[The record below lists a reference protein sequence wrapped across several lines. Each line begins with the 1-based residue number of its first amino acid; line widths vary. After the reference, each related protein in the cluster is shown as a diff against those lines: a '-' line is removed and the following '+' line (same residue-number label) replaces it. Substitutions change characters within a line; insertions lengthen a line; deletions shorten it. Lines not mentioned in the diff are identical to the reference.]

1 MYVCFL
7 QVQQLNSSKCNW
19 HACILFLFS
28 VWSSVWCHCAA
39 QYVINIFVG
48 VLRPC
53 SMWVMIGDKVKRF
66 KSQYRGKAFSVH
78 TIWSSFRSSQ
88 PPIQGIPVVLS
99 LVGCISHG
107 MQLTSHFHLPL
118 KLRMG
123 ISNHP
128 CKFFWICSIHVP
140 ICIVSNSGKIKGKV
154 YPRTGHAGQ
163 TGEQRCSSNVS
174 FTSVVDGD
182 GWWTPHPCHLMHR
195 ERDPQSIAQQ
205 AGWALRPIW
214 KGAETLASKE
224 IKYPHHP
231 TCSKLLYLLRYP
243 GQRHNSDNHNVYFT
257 SLYASKMHNR
267 SY

>member
-66 KSQYRGKAFSVH
+66 KSQYRGKAFSFH

-88 PPIQGIPVVLS
+88 PSIQGIPVVLS
-99 LVGCISHG
+99 LVWCISHG

-118 KLRMG
+118 KL
-123 ISNHP
+123 
-128 CKFFWICSIHVP
+128 
-140 ICIVSNSGKIKGKV
+140 
-154 YPRTGHAGQ
+154 
-163 TGEQRCSSNVS
+163 SSS
-174 FTSVVDGD
+174 ESVVS
-182 GWWTPHPCHLMHR
+182 TCLFALCHTQVKLKVKFTLEQAMQAKQESRGVALMSLL
-195 ERDPQSIAQQ
+195 PQ
-205 AGWALRPIW
+205 W
-214 KGAETLASKE
+214 
-224 IKYPHHP
+224 
-231 TCSKLLYLLRYP
+231 
-243 GQRHNSDNHNVYFT
+243 
-257 SLYASKMHNR
+257 
-267 SY
+267 